1 MVNLSGNIYVFG
13 PFRLDVTDRSLRRD
27 GELVPLTAKAFDVLV
42 LLVENCGRVVGKQEF
57 MDKVWSGSFVEEAN
71 LTQNIFTLRR
81 VLGDEHGRRGSI
93 QTVPGHGYRFAAAV
107 QVMSGALDEPER
119 AESIATVA
127 DAGVVAVP
135 RARAADSFHSLL
147 VLPFINECA
156 DATAEYLSDGI
167 TESVINSLACLEELR
182 IIARSTAFRYKGT
195 KLSHQQIGRELGV
208 RAVLEGRVLQM
219 SDQLII
225 RTELTDVENGWQLW
239 GEQFNRPFSDTCEV
253 QDEIAHKISDKLN
266 LHLKRQEQKRITK
279 HYTDNVEAY
288 MLYLKGRYYWNKYT
302 HEDMEQ
308 CMKFFWQA
316 IDVDPTYALAYA
328 GLADCYYRLSNL
340 VLPPR
345 EAMPK
350 ARAAAIKALEIDETL
365 AEAHASLGLVK
376 LYYDWDFVEAGI
388 EFRRAIELKPGSALS
403 HQRYGL
409 YLDNMRRFEEA
420 KREFRL
426 ALELDPLSP
435 QIATSLAG
443 SSYFARK
450 FEEAIE
456 EAHKALVLDARF
468 FPARL
473 ILGMAY
479 EQLGKFPEA
488 IAEFEAARALAK
500 VPPVLGY
507 LGHAYAMSGKQKEA
521 RKVLAELDAH
531 KEADYLS
538 PYLIALVMIELGET
552 DKVFELLEKAYQEKN
567 EWLGWLNTDP
577 RLDSLR
583 SDPRFQSLLQRVG
596 HTPEMSRQANIS
608 NGKANGNRKPG

>member
-1 MVNLSGNIYVFG
+1 MATLSGKTYIFG
-13 PFRLDVTDRSLRRD
+13 AFRLDVPDRSLRRD

-42 LLVENCGRVVGKQEF
+42 LLVKNCGHVVGKQEF
-57 MDKVWSGSFVEEAN
+57 MDQVWSGSFVEEAN
-71 LTQNIFTLRR
+71 LTQNIFTLRK
-81 VLGDEHGRRGSI
+81 VLGDEHGRRGAI
-93 QTVPGHGYRFAAAV
+93 QTVPGHGYRFAAEV
-107 QVMSGALDEPER
+107 QVIAGGTNEDES
-119 AESIATVA
+119 AESIAKPA
-127 DAGVVAVP
+127 DSGDGALP
-135 RARAADSFHSLL
+135 RARPTDSFHSLL

-156 DATAEYLSDGI
+156 DANAEYLSDGI
-167 TESVINSLACLEELR
+167 TESVINSLACLEDLR

-195 KLSHQQIGRELGV
+195 NLTHQQIGRELGV
-208 RAVLEGRVLQM
+208 RAVLEGRVLQV

-225 RTELTDVENGWQLW
+225 KTELTDVENGWQLW

-253 QDEIAHKISDKLN
+253 QDEIADKISEKLN

-279 HYTDNVEAY
+279 HHTENVEAY

-302 HEDMEQ
+302 HEEMEQ
-308 CMKFFWQA
+308 GMKFFWQA

-340 VLPPR
+340 FLPPR

-376 LYYDWDFVEAGI
+376 LYYDWDFVEAGK

-420 KREFRL
+420 KKEFRL

-443 SSYFARK
+443 SFYFGRQ

-456 EAHKALVLDARF
+456 KAHKALALDPRF

-473 ILGMAY
+473 LLGMAY

-488 IAEFEAARALAK
+488 IAEFETAGAIAK
-500 VPPVLGY
+500 VPTVLGY
-507 LGHAYAMSGKQKEA
+507 LGHAYALSGKRKEA
-521 RKVLAELDAH
+521 KKVLAELDAY

-538 PYLIALVMIELGET
+538 PYIIALVKIELGEK

-596 HTPEMSRQANIS
+596 HVAEVSHQANVS
-608 NGKANGNRKPG
+608 NGKTAGNRKA